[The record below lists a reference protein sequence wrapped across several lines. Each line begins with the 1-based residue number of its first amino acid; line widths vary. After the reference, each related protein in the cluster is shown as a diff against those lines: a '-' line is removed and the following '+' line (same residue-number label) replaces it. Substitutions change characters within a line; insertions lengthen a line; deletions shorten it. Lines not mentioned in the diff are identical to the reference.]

1 MITMNVDVQIDEII
15 EGLCNNSQV
24 DLIEFVLSI
33 DEWVRCE
40 GFTTD
45 LIAKLVEAMVKE
57 YSENSE
63 YYARLAFSAHFT
75 DKEEPK
81 KLSPLHRSHSEQWE
95 EADKLRTLYENLQS
109 TITQI
114 KQITGV

>member
-1 MITMNVDVQIDEII
+1 MVTMNVDVQIDEII

-33 DEWVRCE
+33 DEWVGCE

-45 LIAKLVEAMVKE
+45 LIAKLVELMVKE
-57 YSENSE
+57 YTTSAEF
-63 YYARLAFSAHFT
+63 YARRAFSDVAT
-75 DKEEPK
+75 GE
-81 KLSPLHRSHSEQWE
+81 SPNHSNSKQWE
-95 EADKLRTLYENLQS
+95 EADQLRVLYENLQS